1 MKGYIYYSKEES
13 VRNYKF
19 IEDLI
24 SQAVIID
31 IELQLIVDEEQP
43 NPDADFILF
52 RDRNPEKAK
61 SFEQQGFRVINRAEV
76 NRIANDKWLTYELAI
91 LLGIPTVPTKLV
103 TMVEDLSQYPI
114 VLKTVDGH
122 GGTEVELC
130 KDSFEASKFITAH
143 KLRKIIAQPYIET
156 SAQDVRVFV
165 IGEEV
170 FGAVK
175 RTGNGSFKSNY
186 TLGGSIEKY
195 TLSSWQEKEAI
206 TIARALKSDY
216 IGIDFLLL
224 PDGRWL
230 LNEIEDP
237 VGARSLYATHDVSVA
252 ERLVNFIKIRFSSY

>member
-1 MKGYIYYSKEES
+1 MRGYVYYSKEES
-13 VRNYKF
+13 VRNYAF

-24 SQAVIID
+24 KEAKQIEID
-31 IELQLIVDEEQP
+31 LRLIVDDEQP
-43 NPDADFILF
+43 DIDADFILF

-61 SFEQQGFRVINRAEV
+61 SFEQKGFRVINRAEV
-76 NRIANDKWLTYELAI
+76 NRIANDKWLTYELAL
-91 LLGIPTVPTKLV
+91 LLGIPTVPTKKV
-103 TMVEDLSQYPI
+103 SDIDDISQYPI

-130 KDSFEASKFITAH
+130 NDPFEAKEFLTAH
-143 KLRKIIAQPYIET
+143 NLRKIIAQPYIET
-156 SAQDVRVFV
+156 SAQDVRVFI
-165 IGEEV
+165 IGQAV
-170 FGAVK
+170 VGAVK

-186 TLGGSIEKY
+186 TLGGSVEKY

-206 TIARALKSDY
+206 TITRALKSDY

-237 VGARSLYATHDVSVA
+237 VGARSLYSTHDFSVA
-252 ERLVNFIKIRFSSY
+252 CKLMKYIKELL